1 MHSFTMAA
9 LAKQG
14 LIETVRDAD
23 GVVLYKTF
31 MDRRVIVD
39 DGMPVDGD
47 VFTSFLFGQ
56 GAIGFKILV
65 HQLV

>member
-23 GVVLYKTF
+23 GVVLYKTLWIA
-31 MDRRVIVD
+31 V
-39 DGMPVDGD
+39 
-47 VFTSFLFGQ
+47 
-56 GAIGFKILV
+56 
-65 HQLV
+65 